1 MTTRAIILTWSTN
14 KYFPKTLVP
23 LKALLNMKV
32 ALRER
37 RDRLEDEEMERT
49 AERIGIDLTNED
61 MNDRA
66 KLREVLFYPD
76 GTPKYPNDKR
86 YTKLYKQW
94 REDVERSQELGFE
107 SSPED
112 KQASNTIS
120 SWNLS
125 DTGKEDAS
133 TNKSDDNK
141 SPLSSAETKK
151 INQSL
156 ETLKHNKITNIQNM
170 QKDSGEPLEY
180 KKIGGRRKK
189 KGGKM
194 IREEDTN

>member
-1 MTTRAIILTWSTN
+1 M
-14 KYFPKTLVP
+14 
-23 LKALLNMKV
+23 
-32 ALRER
+32 LRER

-49 AERIGIDLTNED
+49 AERIGIDLTSDD

-94 REDVERSQELGFE
+94 KEDVKRSKELGFE

-112 KQASNTIS
+112 KQASNAIS

-125 DTGKEDAS
+125 DTETEQVQSEKDE
-133 TNKSDDNK
+133 DNK

-156 ETLKHNKITNIQNM
+156 ESLKHNKITNIQNM
-170 QKDSGEPLEY
+170 QKDSGEPLDTRRLVEEE
-180 KKIGGRRKK
+180 RRKVV
-189 KGGKM
+189 
-194 IREEDTN
+194 R